1 MFAVVKV
8 AGFQYRV
15 ETGQVLRVPL
25 LPGNKGDTLRIEE
38 VLLLHD
44 ETGIQV
50 GRPAVEGAVVSVEIL
65 AHGRTAKTVAGVYK
79 RRRKYRR
86 KWGYRQDFTEI
97 RIGDIISRRSGKH
110 TQGVTRHGS

>member
-25 LPGNKGDTLRIEE
+25 LPGKEGDALRIEE

-44 ETGIQV
+44 GTGIQV
-50 GRPAVEGAVVSVEIL
+50 GRPAVEGAVVSAEIL
-65 AHGRTAKTVAGVYK
+65 THGRTPKTVAGVYK

-86 KWGYRQDFTEI
+86 KWGFRQDFTEI
-97 RIGDIISRRSGKH
+97 KIGDITTSGSSK
-110 TQGVTRHGS
+110 

>member
-25 LPGNKGDTLRIEE
+25 LAGKKGDTLRIEE
-38 VLLLHD
+38 VLLLSD
-44 ETGIQV
+44 GSGIQV
-50 GRPAVEGAVVSVEIL
+50 GRPGILGALVSAEIL
-65 AHGRTAKTVAGVYK
+65 SHGRTAKTVAGVFK

-97 RIGDIISRRSGKH
+97 KIGDITMPGSGKKS
-110 TQGVTRHGS
+110 GE